1 MWQRGVAQRR
11 RLRILVMKQYTT
23 HEQTAKMIELGFE
36 KPKNIVEGK
45 LYIDTYFAYSIGEL
59 IEMLP
64 QVIEFGEKR
73 VSYPLRVMPTVGGG
87 WAISY
92 CNEYDERNNELIDA
106 LYDMVVKLKEEG
118 VI

>member
-1 MWQRGVAQRR
+1 
-11 RLRILVMKQYTT
+11 MKQYTT
-23 HEQTAKMIELGFE
+23 SEQTAKLIELGFME
-36 KPKNIVEGK
+36 PIGSWETSDNV
-45 LYIDTYFAYSIGEL
+45 YSIGEL

-64 QVIEFGEKR
+64 AKIDGTYCNIDRCGQR
-73 VSYPLRVMPTVGGG
+73 S

-92 CNEYDERNNELIDA
+92 DPMIYCCNCAELVDA